1 MLISVVSITC
11 AALLFRLTLNHF
23 NIREVMSTPIT
34 VAYGDGIGPEIMEAV
49 LLILCEAGAKIS
61 VDVIETGKLVYDK
74 KWSNGISPSGW
85 KSIERTKVLPKSP
98 TTTPQ
103 GWWII

>member
-1 MLISVVSITC
+1 MPSQG
-11 AALLFRLTLNHF
+11 LLLYSNFLNLL
-23 NIREVMSTPIT
+23 
-34 VAYGDGIGPEIMEAV
+34 AYGDGIRPEIMVAV